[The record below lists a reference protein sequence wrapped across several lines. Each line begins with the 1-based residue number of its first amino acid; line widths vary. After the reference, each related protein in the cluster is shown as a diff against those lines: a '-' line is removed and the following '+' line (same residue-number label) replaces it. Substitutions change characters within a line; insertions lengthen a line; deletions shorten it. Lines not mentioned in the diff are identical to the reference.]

1 MTLRT
6 VHFNNKLINHI
17 SAESVTNGR
26 MINKINNIFTWN

>member
-17 SAESVTNGR
+17 SAESLTTGW
-26 MINKINNIFTWN
+26 MIDKINNIFTWN